1 MNLLKEIERQE
12 RRWNRAKRI
21 QEKQKK
27 KLFDLLR
34 KQQAEAMKRNEI
46 QGRT

>member
-27 KLFDLLR
+27 KLFDLLK
-34 KQQAEAMKRNEI
+34 KQQVEAMKRNEI

>member
-34 KQQAEAMKRNEI
+34 RQQVEAMKRCSINLLA
-46 QGRT
+46 

>member
-12 RRWNRAKRI
+12 RRWNKAKRI

-34 KQQAEAMKRNEI
+34 RQQVEAMKRNG
-46 QGRT
+46 Q

>member
-27 KLFDLLR
+27 KLFDLLM
-34 KQQAEAMKRNEI
+34 KQQVEAVKRCSTNL
-46 QGRT
+46 QG

>member
-12 RRWNRAKRI
+12 RRWKRAKRI

-34 KQQAEAMKRNEI
+34 RQQVEAMKRNG
-46 QGRT
+46 Q

>member
-34 KQQAEAMKRNEI
+34 RQQVR
-46 QGRT
+46 R

>member
-27 KLFDLLR
+27 KTF
-34 KQQAEAMKRNEI
+34 
-46 QGRT
+46 